1 MRQLRQPRLAEII
14 AASLRDD
21 ILTGKLKEG
30 DSLPRQEDLFTQF
43 RVSLPAVREAMR
55 ILETEGLV
63 EVRRGNVGGA
73 IVHLPT
79 AERTA
84 QMIAMVLQTRGAS
97 PSDVS
102 GALSYIEPVCAR
114 LCAARPDRATEV
126 GPALRAAIGAQQ
138 AEFGEASRYSANAR
152 RFHETL
158 VERCGNETMILV
170 IGALEAIWSAHE
182 SAVWDEAVAGDFIGA
197 DGAIGAGEP
206 AGDPAAPMAE
216 RMRRAALRDHEKL
229 LEAIEAGDED
239 RAAAI
244 AGAHLAATRRSTLES
259 SELIAWGAGGAG
271 GARGAGGAGGA
282 GRAAGPGGAGGR
294 RAVINANLVGDIDLT
309 RRGT

>member
-73 IVHLPT
+73 VVHLPT
-79 AERTA
+79 AGRTA
-84 QMIAMVLQTRGAS
+84 QMIAMVLQTRATT

-102 GALSYIEPVCAR
+102 GALSSIEPVCAR
-114 LCAARPDRATEV
+114 LCAARPDRSTEV
-126 GPALRAAIGAQQ
+126 VPALREALAVQL
-138 AEFGEASRYSANAR
+138 AEFADTARYTANAR

-158 VERCGNETMILV
+158 VERCGSETMILV
-170 IGALEAIWSAHE
+170 IGALETIWSAHE
-182 SAVWDEAVAGDFIGA
+182 SAVWSAAVASGSAGSGTAGSAGGDDP
-197 DGAIGAGEP
+197 DGA
-206 AGDPAAPMAE
+206 MAE
-216 RMRRAALRDHEKL
+216 RTRRAALRDHEKL
-229 LEAIEAGDED
+229 LEAIEAGDEE

-244 AGAHLAATRRSTLES
+244 AGAHLAATRRSTLAS
-259 SELIAWGAGGAG
+259 SESGPSAGS
-271 GARGAGGAGGA
+271 
-282 GRAAGPGGAGGR
+282 GRHAT
-294 RAVINANLVGDIDLT
+294 INANLVGGIDLT
-309 RRGT
+309 RRA

>member
-84 QMIAMVLQTRGAS
+84 QMIAMVLQTRAAS

-102 GALSYIEPVCAR
+102 GALSYIEPICAR

-126 GPALRAAIGAQQ
+126 VPALRAAIEAQQ
-138 AEFGEASRYSANAR
+138 AEFADASRYSLNAR

-170 IGALEAIWSAHE
+170 IGALETIWSAHE
-182 SAVWDEAVAGDFIGA
+182 SAVWDEAVAEGNGPA
-197 DGAIGAGEP
+197 DKAGPAEKP
-206 AGDPAAPMAE
+206 AGPAAAMAE
-216 RMRRAALRDHEKL
+216 QVRRAALRDHEKL
-229 LEAIEAGDED
+229 LAAIEAGDED
-239 RAAAI
+239 QAASI

-259 SELIAWGAGGAG
+259 GALIPSG
-271 GARGAGGAGGA
+271 
-282 GRAAGPGGAGGR
+282 AAGL
-294 RAVINANLVGDIDLT
+294 RATINANLVGGIDLT
-309 RRGT
+309 RRST

>member
-73 IVHLPT
+73 IVHLPK

-84 QMIAMVLQTRGAS
+84 QMIAMVLQTRAAS

-102 GALSYIEPVCAR
+102 GALSYIEPICAR
-114 LCAARPDRATEV
+114 LCADRPDRATEV
-126 GPALRAAIGAQQ
+126 VPALRAAIAAQQ
-138 AEFGEASRYSANAR
+138 AEFADASRYSLNAR

-170 IGALEAIWSAHE
+170 IGALETIWSAHE
-182 SAVWDEAVAGDFIGA
+182 SAVWDEAVADGSGPAEKAGA
-197 DGAIGAGEP
+197 AEKP
-206 AGDPAAPMAE
+206 ADPAAAMAE
-216 RMRRAALRDHEKL
+216 RVRRAALRDHEKL
-229 LEAIEAGDED
+229 LAAIEAGDED
-239 RAAAI
+239 RAASI
-244 AGAHLAATRRSTLES
+244 AGAHLAATRRSTLAS
-259 SELIAWGAGGAG
+259 SALIASGASGTS
-271 GARGAGGAGGA
+271 
-282 GRAAGPGGAGGR
+282 GRPAT
-294 RAVINANLVGDIDLT
+294 INANLVGGIDLT
-309 RRGT
+309 RRST

>member
-30 DSLPRQEDLFTQF
+30 DSLPRQEDLFTRY

-73 IVHLPT
+73 VVHLPT

-84 QMIAMVLQTRGAS
+84 QMIAMVLQTRAAT

-102 GALSYIEPVCAR
+102 AALSYIEPVCAR
-114 LCAARPDRATEV
+114 LCAARSDRAAEV
-126 GPALRAAIGAQQ
+126 VPVLRAAIEVQRT
-138 AEFGEASRYSANAR
+138 EFADAARYSANAR

-170 IGALEAIWSAHE
+170 IGALETIWSTHE
-182 SAVWDEAVAGDFIGA
+182 SAVWDEAVAEASGPGPA
-197 DGAIGAGEP
+197 DEP
-206 AGDPAAPMAE
+206 AGDAAAPMAE
-216 RMRRAALRDHEKL
+216 RIRRAALRDHEKL
-229 LEAIEAGDED
+229 LGAIEAGDEE
-239 RAAAI
+239 RAAKI
-244 AGAHLAATRRSTLES
+244 AGIHLAATRRSTLES
-259 SELIAWGAGGAG
+259 SALIASGAGD
-271 GARGAGGAGGA
+271 
-282 GRAAGPGGAGGR
+282 GPGTTGR
-294 RAVINANLVGDIDLT
+294 RATINANLVGDVDLA
-309 RRGT
+309 RRST

>member
-30 DSLPRQEDLFTQF
+30 DSLPRQEDLFTRY

-73 IVHLPT
+73 VVHLPT

-84 QMIAMVLQTRGAS
+84 QMIAMVLQTRSAT

-102 GALSYIEPVCAR
+102 AALSYIEPVCAR
-114 LCAARPDRATEV
+114 LCAARPDRAAEV
-126 GPALRAAIGAQQ
+126 VPALRAAIEVQR
-138 AEFGEASRYSANAR
+138 AEFADAARYSVNAR

-170 IGALEAIWSAHE
+170 IGALETIWSTHE
-182 SAVWDEAVAGDFIGA
+182 SAVWDEAVTEASGPA
-197 DGAIGAGEP
+197 DEP
-206 AGDPAAPMAE
+206 AGDAAAPMAE
-216 RMRRAALRDHEKL
+216 RIRRAALRDHEKL
-229 LEAIEAGDED
+229 LAAIEAGEEE
-239 RAAAI
+239 RAAKI
-244 AGAHLAATRRSTLES
+244 AGIHLAATRRSTLE
-259 SELIAWGAGGAG
+259 AT
-271 GARGAGGAGGA
+271 
-282 GRAAGPGGAGGR
+282 GR
-294 RAVINANLVGDIDLT
+294 RATINASLVGDVDLT

>member
-1 MRQLRQPRLAEII
+1 MLRQLRQPRLAEIV

-30 DSLPRQEDLFTQF
+30 DSLPRQEDLFTRY

-73 IVHLPT
+73 VVHLPT

-84 QMIAMVLQTRGAS
+84 QMIAMVLQTRSAT

-102 GALSYIEPVCAR
+102 AALSYIEPVCAR
-114 LCAARPDRATEV
+114 LCAARPDRAAEV
-126 GPALRAAIGAQQ
+126 VPALRAAIEVQR
-138 AEFGEASRYSANAR
+138 AEFADAARYSVNAR

-158 VERCGNETMILV
+158 VERCGNTTMILV

-182 SAVWDEAVAGDFIGA
+182 SAVWDEAGGP
-197 DGAIGAGEP
+197 EP
-206 AGDPAAPMAE
+206 GQL
-216 RMRRAALRDHEKL
+216 RAALRDHEKL
-229 LEAIEAGDED
+229 LAAIEDGDED
-239 RAAAI
+239 GAASI
-244 AGAHLAATRRSTLES
+244 AAAHLAATRRSTLES
-259 SELIAWGAGGAG
+259 
-271 GARGAGGAGGA
+271 GARMASETAGTPGTADTGAT
-282 GRAAGPGGAGGR
+282 
-294 RAVINANLVGDIDLT
+294 INANLVGGIDLT
-309 RRGT
+309 RRGA

>member
-73 IVHLPT
+73 VVHLPT
-79 AERTA
+79 AGRTA
-84 QMIAMVLQTRGAS
+84 QMIAMVLQTRATT

-102 GALSYIEPVCAR
+102 GALSSIEPVCAR
-114 LCAARPDRATEV
+114 LCAARPDRSTEV
-126 GPALRAAIGAQQ
+126 VPALREALAVQL
-138 AEFGEASRYSANAR
+138 AEFADTARYTANAR

-158 VERCGNETMILV
+158 VERCGSETMILV
-170 IGALEAIWSAHE
+170 IGALETIWSAHE
-182 SAVWDEAVAGDFIGA
+182 SAVWSEAVASGSSG
-197 DGAIGAGEP
+197 P
-206 AGDPAAPMAE
+206 AGPAGSVGDDDPEGAMAE
-216 RMRRAALRDHEKL
+216 RTRRAALRDHEKL
-229 LEAIEAGDED
+229 LEAIEAGDEE

-244 AGAHLAATRRSTLES
+244 AGAHLAATRRSTLAS
-259 SELIAWGAGGAG
+259 SESGPSAGS
-271 GARGAGGAGGA
+271 
-282 GRAAGPGGAGGR
+282 GRHAT
-294 RAVINANLVGDIDLT
+294 INANLVGGIDLT
-309 RRGT
+309 RRA

>member
-73 IVHLPT
+73 VVHLPT

-84 QMIAMVLQTRGAS
+84 QMIAMVLQTRAAT

-114 LCAARPDRATEV
+114 LCAARADRSVEV
-126 GPALRAAIGAQQ
+126 VPALRAALEVQV
-138 AEFGEASRYSANAR
+138 AEFADAARYNANAR
-152 RFHETL
+152 RFHEAL

-170 IGALEAIWSAHE
+170 IGALETIWSAHE
-182 SAVWDEAVAGDFIGA
+182 SAVWSEAMAAGGAGLGPAGAGLAGAGLAGAAGD
-197 DGAIGAGEP
+197 
-206 AGDPAAPMAE
+206 GDPAGAMAE
-216 RMRRAALRDHEKL
+216 QVRRAALRDHEKL
-229 LEAIEAGDED
+229 LKAIEAGDEE

-244 AGAHLAATRRSTLES
+244 AGAHLAATRRSTLAS
-259 SELIAWGAGGAG
+259 SASGPAGA
-271 GARGAGGAGGA
+271 A
-282 GRAAGPGGAGGR
+282 GRHAT
-294 RAVINANLVGDIDLT
+294 INANLVGGIDLT
-309 RRGT
+309 RRHA